1 MVANFLNEECCLLL
15 LFLFDHVSGSCW
27 DYSKS
32 FKNLKKV
39 SIKQMNAE
47 AQREADRWKLEEFC
61 KSFCFEDEKYK
72 AVLLDTRNWYC
83 WAFDGDEDER
93 VRDSAEVAIAG
104 RRCLEMQDG
113 AYFCF

>member
-1 MVANFLNEECCLLL
+1 
-15 LFLFDHVSGSCW
+15 
-27 DYSKS
+27 
-32 FKNLKKV
+32 
-39 SIKQMNAE
+39 MNAE

-113 AYFCF
+113 AYFSFKSVVFTLLAFIIISLSAAIVNIGPV